1 MNVNIHASGKVTE
14 MLSYAELRVGH
25 HKETLPKTKVMC
37 LRGVQ
42 RRTYVVNATDQLHKT
57 ENTMPSHLCALNN
70 S

>member
-37 LRGVQ
+37 LRGV
-42 RRTYVVNATDQLHKT
+42 H
-57 ENTMPSHLCALNN
+57 
-70 S
+70 